1 MRQEVNKVTLFIV
14 FYQRLNVVKAEDI
27 ELVLRL
33 SLNFCGVSMLFEF
46 IAAFVVKE
54 VDEKSYDLSLI
65 RGIVLLKTSS
75 LFLIEIQAIND
86 GLHD

>member
-1 MRQEVNKVTLFIV
+1 
-14 FYQRLNVVKAEDI
+14 
-27 ELVLRL
+27 
-33 SLNFCGVSMLFEF
+33 MLFEF